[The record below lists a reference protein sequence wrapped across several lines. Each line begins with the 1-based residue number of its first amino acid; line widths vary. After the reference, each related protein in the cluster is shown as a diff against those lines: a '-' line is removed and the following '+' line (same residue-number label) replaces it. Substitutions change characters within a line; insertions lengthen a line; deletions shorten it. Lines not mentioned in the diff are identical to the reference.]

1 MLIISKKHC
10 KMKKLAI
17 SALLM
22 ALLMTISGC
31 SVVEGIFKTGMGVG
45 IFVVVAVIG
54 LIIFLV
60 TRLGKK

>member
-1 MLIISKKHC
+1 
-10 KMKKLAI
+10 
-17 SALLM
+17 M